1 MIKLALVDDHKIL
14 RDGIKI
20 SLLGNED
27 IVLVLECA
35 SSENLIQ
42 QYKKYNPDVFVL
54 DMNLP
59 GIEGDELTKLL
70 IEDNPQS
77 KIIILSALTDEDSV
91 MKAIKAGAKGYLSK
105 DAGTEELFTAII
117 SVYNG
122 EEYFGGQISK
132 IVFKSYTKLFNP
144 DKQSATSP
152 ILSDRET
159 EILKCFA
166 DGLTYKETADKLFIS
181 PRTVETHKN
190 SIMTKLGLKTLA
202 DLIKWAIKNGV
213 IEI

>member
-1 MIKLALVDDHKIL
+1 
-14 RDGIKI
+14 
-20 SLLGNED
+20 
-27 IVLVLECA
+27 
-35 SSENLIQ
+35 
-42 QYKKYNPDVFVL
+42 
-54 DMNLP
+54 MNLP

-70 IEDNPQS
+70 IQDNPQS

-105 DAGTEELFTAII
+105 DAGTDELLIAIK

-132 IVFKSYTKLFNP
+132 IVFRSYTKLFNQ
-144 DKQSATSP
+144 DKHSTESP
-152 ILSDRET
+152 LLSERET

-190 SIMTKLGLKTLA
+190 SIMSKLGLKTLA
-202 DLIKWAIKNGV
+202 DLIKWAIKNN
-213 IEI
+213 IIQL

>member
-1 MIKLALVDDHKIL
+1 MIKLAIVDDHKIL

-59 GIEGDELTKLL
+59 GIEGDELTKMLV
-70 IEDNPQS
+70 EDNS
-77 KIIILSALTDEDSV
+77 EVKVIILSALTDEDSV

>member
-1 MIKLALVDDHKIL
+1 MIKLAVVDDHKIL

-20 SLLGNED
+20 SLLSNND

-35 SSENLIQ
+35 SAEELLH
-42 QYKKYNPDVFVL
+42 QYKKHNPDVFVL

-59 GIEGDELTKLL
+59 GIEGDELTNIL
-70 IEDNPQS
+70 IKDNPQS

-117 SVYNG
+117 SVYND

-144 DKQSATSP
+144 DKQSIVSP
-152 ILSDRET
+152 ILSERET

-190 SIMTKLGLKTLA
+190 SIMSKLGLKTLA
-202 DLIKWAIKNGV
+202 DMIKWAIKNGL

>member
-1 MIKLALVDDHKIL
+1 MIKLAIVDDHKIL

-105 DAGTEELFTAII
+105 DAGTEELFTAIK

-144 DKQSATSP
+144 DKQSTTSP

-202 DLIKWAIKNGV
+202 DLIKWAIKNN
-213 IEI
+213 IIQI

>member
-20 SLLGNED
+20 SLLGNDE
-27 IVLVLECA
+27 ILLVLECT
-35 SSENLIQ
+35 SSEELLK

-70 IEDNPQS
+70 IQDNPQS
-77 KIIILSALTDEDSV
+77 LIIILSALTDEDSV

-105 DAGTEELFTAII
+105 DAGTDELLMAIK

-122 EEYFGGQISK
+122 EEYFGRQISK
-132 IVFKSYTKLFNP
+132 IVFRSFTNLFNH
-144 DKQSATSP
+144 DKQIAESP
-152 ILSDRET
+152 ILSERET
-159 EILKCFA
+159 ETLKCFA

-190 SIMTKLGLKTLA
+190 SIMSKLGLKTMA

-213 IEI
+213 IQL

>member
-1 MIKLALVDDHKIL
+1 MIKLAIVDDHKIL

-144 DKQSATSP
+144 DKQSTASP

>member
-1 MIKLALVDDHKIL
+1 MIKLAIVDDHKIL

-20 SLLGNED
+20 SLIGNQD

-35 SSENLIQ
+35 SSEDLLQ
-42 QYKKYNPDVFVL
+42 QYQKYNPDVFVL

-59 GIEGDELTKLL
+59 GIEGDELTKIL

-77 KIIILSALTDEDSV
+77 KIIILSALIDEGSV
-91 MKAIKAGAKGYLSK
+91 MKAIKAGARGYLSK
-105 DAGTEELFTAII
+105 DAGTEELFTAIK
-117 SVYNG
+117 SVFNG

-144 DKQSATSP
+144 DKQSSASP

-190 SIMTKLGLKTLA
+190 SIMSKLGLKTLA

-213 IEI
+213 IEL

>member
-20 SLLGNED
+20 SLLGNDE
-27 IVLVLECA
+27 ILLVLECA
-35 SSENLIQ
+35 SSEELLK

-70 IEDNPQS
+70 IQDNQQS

-105 DAGTEELFTAII
+105 DAGTDELLIAIK

-132 IVFKSYTKLFNP
+132 IVFRSYTKLFNQ
-144 DKQSATSP
+144 DKHSTESP
-152 ILSDRET
+152 LLSEREI

-190 SIMTKLGLKTLA
+190 SIMSKLGLKTLA
-202 DLIKWAIKNGV
+202 DLIKWAIKNN
-213 IEI
+213 IIQL